1 MPILKHWWC
10 PWGRNL
16 FRFFRDR
23 WWGIRR
29 NVTDPQLKL
38 FHNVTTLFVKLKYY
52 TMLVQERK
60 KKKNPKNTTTPT
72 PLSPPKKKA
81 GKPSHHFRGYVF
93 CSHAIRHNNTLKKE
107 FVLALQ
113 ISGCLFLSL
122 HCYCQNTCQETHQPK
137 LDWYRQITIVK
148 W

>member
-10 PWGRNL
+10 PWGRNF

-29 NVTDPQLKL
+29 NVTDPQLEL
-38 FHNVTTLFVKLKYY
+38 FHDLTTLFVELKYY

-60 KKKNPKNTTTPT
+60 KKSKKHHNTPQ
-72 PLSPPKKKA
+72 KKGA

-93 CSHAIRHNNTLKKE
+93 CGHTIRHSSTLKKE

-113 ISGCLFLSL
+113 ISRCLFLSL

-137 LDWYRQITIVK
+137 LDWYRQITM
-148 W
+148 

>member
-10 PWGRNL
+10 PWGRNF

-29 NVTDPQLKL
+29 NVTDPQLEL
-38 FHNVTTLFVKLKYY
+38 FHNLTTLFVKLIYY

-60 KKKNPKNTTTPT
+60 KQIQKTLQHQPPT
-72 PLSPPKKKA
+72 PGPKKKA

-93 CSHAIRHNNTLKKE
+93 CSHTIRHNNTLKKE

-113 ISGCLFLSL
+113 ISRCLSLSL
-122 HCYCQNTCQETHQPK
+122 HCYCQNTRQETHQPK
-137 LDWYRQITIVK
+137 LDWYRQITM
-148 W
+148 